1 MPSNLIIAAIGDGNV
16 LDSWLDRPAERQFDL
31 FAIDF
36 RPGPRQ
42 PPPQASHFLKRPGFK
57 FEHLDYVAEHHAAVL
72 NRYERIW
79 CPDDDIALDT
89 PCINQMFALMEKY
102 QLQLAQPAIA
112 AGDVSFQSFRP
123 KAGAV
128 LRYSPFVEVMC
139 PVFTRDAF
147 FRVRPMFRASRSG
160 WGLDLAWPQFFQ
172 PREVA
177 ILDCI
182 HAHHTR
188 PLASGEAY
196 ARFRRFG
203 IDPSTERDEVVRRF
217 GGVSEYTSRRMV
229 FGKLKMPTIYEPA
242 YRRSLWRHL
251 RERLSRR
258 AVHAS
263 PTR

>member
-1 MPSNLIIAAIGDGNV
+1 MPRNLIIAAIGDGNMV
-16 LDSWLDRPAERQFDL
+16 ESWLDRPAERQFDL

-42 PPPQASHFLKRPGFK
+42 PPALTIHFLNRPGFK
-57 FEHLDYVAEHHAAVL
+57 FEHLDYAIDHHADVL
-72 NRYERIW
+72 MRYERIW

-89 PCINQMFALMEKY
+89 LSINRMFAIVGQY
-102 QLQLAQPAIA
+102 RLQLAQPAIA
-112 AGDVSFQSFRP
+112 AGDVSFRSFRP

-139 PVFTRDAF
+139 PVFTRDAL
-147 FRVRPMFRASRSG
+147 FRVRPTFRASRSG

-172 PREVA
+172 PCEVA

-188 PLASGEAY
+188 PLASGETY
-196 ARFRRFG
+196 ARFRRLG
-203 IDPSTERDEVVRRF
+203 IDPASERDEVVRQF
-217 GGVSEYTSRRMV
+217 GGVSEYIAHRMV
-229 FGKLKMPTIYEPA
+229 FGKLKMPTIYGPGH
-242 YRRSLWRHL
+242 RRSLWRRL

-258 AVHAS
+258 AA
-263 PTR
+263 

>member
-16 LDSWLDRPAERQFDL
+16 LNTWLDRPDERQFDL

-36 RPGPRQ
+36 RPSPRQ
-42 PPPQASHFLKRPGFK
+42 PPSLADHFLNRAGFK
-57 FEHLDYVAEHHAAVL
+57 FEHFDFVADNHADVL
-72 NRYERIW
+72 KRYERIW
-79 CPDDDIALDT
+79 CPDDDIALGT
-89 PCINQMFALMEKY
+89 LAINRMFSVVEQY
-102 QLQLAQPAIA
+102 GLQLAQPAIA

-139 PVFTRDAF
+139 PVFTREAF
-147 FRVRPMFRASRSG
+147 FRVRPTFRASRSG

-196 ARFRRFG
+196 ARFRRLG
-203 IDPSTERDEVVRRF
+203 IDPASERDEVLRRF
-217 GGVSEYTSRRMV
+217 GGVSEYIARRMV
-229 FGKLKMPTIYEPA
+229 FGKLKMPTVYDPA
-242 YRRSLWRHL
+242 FQRSLWRRV
-251 RERLSRR
+251 RERLSRN
-258 AVHAS
+258 AA
-263 PTR
+263 